1 MVLEYATKLIHNV
14 GPGEYNSSFC
24 VLRHKVPSLFSL
36 EKLWNVCCGNDGIK
50 RRERELWFWISLTWT
65 LWFPRVEMERR
76 IACNFAGES
85 LCRKGVAV
93 ITAASHLSEKGKLPP
108 VQSDVKYGRQGW
120 ASARWLYMGRPAPPR
135 SEGQEHAVAAGTHL
149 QGTIYRVT
157 EHHGTHKPRSDHR
170 EPFLV
175 HFPGGEVRAYCEIR
189 GSASGGLEMGRRAG
203 CNSLCRK
210 LGHPCGGRKLQHSKP
225 LSFQNR
231 LFSLY
236 RLLFSKKINF

>member
-1 MVLEYATKLIHNV
+1 MQERSGSHHCGFA
-14 GPGEYNSSFC
+14 SF
-24 VLRHKVPSLFSL
+24 R
-36 EKLWNVCCGNDGIK
+36 K
-50 RRERELWFWISLTWT
+50 RE
-65 LWFPRVEMERR
+65 
-76 IACNFAGES
+76 
-85 LCRKGVAV
+85 
-93 ITAASHLSEKGKLPP
+93 AASCA
-108 VQSDVKYGRQGW
+108 VRRKYGRQGW
-120 ASARWLYMGRPAPPR
+120 ASACWLYMGRPAPPR
-135 SEGQEHAVAAGTHL
+135 LEGQEHAVAAGTHL

-157 EHHGTHKPRSDHR
+157 EHHGTHRPRSDHR

-175 HFPGGEVRAYCEIR
+175 HFPGGEVRAHCEIR

-203 CNSLCRK
+203 CNNLCGK